1 MKKLILI
8 AGLLLV
14 VGCEPKY
21 DNKAELFP
29 EKIIYETGYPGL
41 IVKHVKCDLRSDP
54 DGYSYKVLMFA
65 LTHRAPDAEVTQS
78 GDPQAW
84 NEIEEG
90 LDILFPEGVDGYIK
104 VQIRDAAGD
113 VIQRGSTSFGTIEP
127 GDGESQEVQGLDYC
141 SRSDITFM
149 FSYSKERPNQ

>member
-21 DNKAELFP
+21 DNKVELFP

-84 NEIEEG
+84 NE
-90 LDILFPEGVDGYIK
+90 LDEVVDVLFPEWVSGWIK
-104 VQIRDAAGD
+104 VQIRDTAGD
-113 VIQRGSTSFGTIEP
+113 IFESGSTLFLKLKPDDGSAQEIE
-127 GDGESQEVQGLDYC
+127 DLKYC
-141 SRSDITFM
+141 SRPGNTFV
-149 FSYSKERPNQ
+149 FSYSKKRTF